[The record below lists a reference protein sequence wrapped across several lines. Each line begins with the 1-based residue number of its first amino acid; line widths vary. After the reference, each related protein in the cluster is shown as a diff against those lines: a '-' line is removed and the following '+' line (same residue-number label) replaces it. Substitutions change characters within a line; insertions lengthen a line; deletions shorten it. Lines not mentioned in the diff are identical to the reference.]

1 MSVNRINSFNLS
13 TVDKTVS
20 FILDT
25 NILYF
30 VHSGYYSSTYSKNI
44 AYSNLLQQI
53 MRKGNALFVTSL
65 NLQELIFGIEN
76 KEYELH
82 LNTIGKDR
90 KVFTKKDFRKDA
102 TLRASVHSKV
112 KVILVEIKAA
122 YELRDIDVSMK
133 RVESFVG
140 DYLKYLYD
148 PMDYLV
154 VDATNEKDIIY
165 ITDDTD
171 FQSDSRIEVLT
182 I

>member
-1 MSVNRINSFNLS
+1 MSVNRIGSFNLS
-13 TVDKTVS
+13 KVDKTVS

-30 VHSGYYSSTYSKNI
+30 VHSGYYSNTYFKNI
-44 AYSNLLQQI
+44 IYSNLLQQI
-53 MRKGNALFVTSL
+53 MIKGNDLFVTSL

-76 KEYELH
+76 KEYELY
-82 LNTIGKDR
+82 LNVTGKTR
-90 KVFTKKDFRKDA
+90 KFTKKDFRRD
-102 TLRASVHSKV
+102 TSLRTSVQSKV
-112 KVILVEIKAA
+112 KVVLMEIESA
-122 YELRDIDVSMK
+122 YKFCDIDVTTKS
-133 RVESFVG
+133 VESFVD

-154 VDATNEKDIIY
+154 VDATNKKEIIY

-171 FQSDSRIEVLT
+171 FQSDSRVEVLT